1 MATSRSLPA
10 CSTALASKPETL
22 ADFVLFG
29 EDSDPIY
36 FDPRQTSFIHQSNPP
51 FHQSMHSDNYV
62 TSSTSRVE
70 VIDSWSAMLE
80 NQGGMD
86 SLQSRQHEVIG
97 KPFYAMDLPPVSSAS
112 SFGSYPT
119 TYPYNVS
126 DITSPGTF
134 TDDPMPPAPGLLVH
148 PPTFHFPPHLPQEDY
163 RQSAF
168 PSPVTSAGGWDGHS
182 SVASGISGSEAGSN
196 SPYLNDDHSLFNAAY
211 TGMNLAQPPVAFINS
226 YNR

>member
-1 MATSRSLPA
+1 MATSRPLPA
-10 CSTALASKPETL
+10 CSTVSKPETL

-29 EDSDPIY
+29 EDNDPIY

-51 FHQSMHSDNYV
+51 FHQQPMNSDNYI

-80 NQGGMD
+80 NQSGMD
-86 SLQSRQHEVIG
+86 GLQSRQHEAIG
-97 KPFYAMDLPPVSSAS
+97 KPFYNMGLPPASSAS
-112 SFGSYPT
+112 SFNGYPT

-126 DITSPGTF
+126 GITSPGTF
-134 TDDPMPPAPGLLVH
+134 TDDPSMPPAPGLLIH
-148 PPTFHFPPHLPQEDY
+148 PPTFHFPPHLPQEEY

-196 SPYLNDDHSLFNAAY
+196 SPYLNDDHGLFSTAY
-211 TGMNLAQPPVAFINS
+211 TGMNLAQVPTLRGS
-226 YNR
+226 Y

>member
-1 MATSRSLPA
+1 MATSRPLPV
-10 CSTALASKPETL
+10 CSIASKPETL

-29 EDSDPIY
+29 EDNDTIY
-36 FDPRQTSFIHQSNPP
+36 YNQQTSFIHQSNPP
-51 FHQSMHSDNYV
+51 FHQQPMHSDNYI

-80 NQGGMD
+80 NQSGMD
-86 SLQSRQHEVIG
+86 SLQSRQHEAIG
-97 KPFYAMDLPPVSSAS
+97 KPFYTMDLPPASSAS
-112 SFGSYPT
+112 SFNGYPT
-119 TYPYNVS
+119 AYPPYNVS

-134 TDDPMPPAPGLLVH
+134 PDDPPMPPAPGLLIH
-148 PPTFHFPPHLPQEDY
+148 PPTFPPYLPQEEY

-196 SPYLNDDHSLFNAAY
+196 SPYLNDDHGLFNTAY
-211 TGMNLAQPPVAFINS
+211 TGMNLAQISILRDS
-226 YNR
+226 Y